1 MERRVNI
8 AALEALINRVKQEQ
22 PAAGRA
28 LALSAQVSVLAGI
41 YGEMIYCHAADT
53 NQLALTPS
61 QRSALESAVAQ
72 FTS

>member
-1 MERRVNI
+1 MNI

-41 YGEMIYCHAADT
+41 YGEMIYSRAADT
-53 NQLALTPS
+53 SQLPLTAS
-61 QRSALESAVAQ
+61 QRSVLEHAQ
-72 FTS
+72 ASFTS